1 MMKQISTLAAIALLI
16 VSLANCTGEKSCGKV
31 YGSENPNG
39 DSELTLVM
47 RDMEAYFESI
57 KAQLEAGEQPENIKH
72 FEEILSA
79 VSTEPEKA
87 KSPAYQAMAQSF
99 VQLSQTWT
107 DTTNSISKF
116 NSLVDNCMSC
126 HQSMCPGPMVRIK
139 KLYTEI

>member
-1 MMKQISTLAAIALLI
+1 MRHLCILTLITLGVL
-16 VSLANCTGEKSCGKV
+16 VLANCTGEKSCGKV

-47 RDMEAYFESI
+47 RDMETYYKSV
-57 KAQLEAGEQPENIKH
+57 KAQIEAGDQPNSIKH

-99 VQLSQTWT
+99 IQLSQTWT
-107 DTTNSISKF
+107 DTTSSVAKF

-126 HQSMCPGPMVRIK
+126 HQTMCPGPMVRIK